1 MTWNRFKDLLAVKLN
16 IAVKNLDD
24 APDAEPYYTIWE
36 QCEAQYIK
44 EKQSDEYFDKWK
56 AELKWMVD
64 FYVKNKS
71 KWLCKRKYL
80 MLKQECFG
88 TICERPCEA
97 KKECAKCRKLQDV
110 SPYSFIT
117 EWSQEREDE
126 LHQISSETK
135 GRREIS
141 YGENVEERI
150 DKYRQERAFRLAG
163 NKTLG
168 ITTGLES
175 FDEITDGFRKAQV
188 VGFFGRSGVGK
199 SALVLQ
205 MMLDAWV
212 NSNTNILFWNLELP
226 IWEIQKRMDS
236 CLTGVAFNKLYTGKW
251 ESDKEYNDFE
261 VRLNNLY
268 KNKQNQFKVLDV
280 FDLNLTSMHQILKKY
295 YQLWGDNFIVALD
308 NISRMSAPLGMKE
321 FEWYKKVAIAFHKG
335 MKEFNCSGV
344 LVGQLNRDGKN
355 VKRVGEA
362 DGNVIAGA
370 DAIIND
376 LTAAFLLQKYLGQE
390 QIKAIPLKGRNFA
403 MKECIMLKNNLWR
416 MRMEEMEVVGNTY
429 DSDISEF
436 TVDDEGQDLGF

>member
-1 MTWNRFKDLLAVKLN
+1 MPEEIRTEFDRMYSILGGLLFEINLVNIYMSREEYPMDLLSRNVIISDIIGFIKNVHQEANITMTWNRFKDLLAVKLN

-175 FDEITDGFRKAQV
+175 FD
-188 VGFFGRSGVGK
+188 
-199 SALVLQ
+199 
-205 MMLDAWV
+205 
-212 NSNTNILFWNLELP
+212 
-226 IWEIQKRMDS
+226 
-236 CLTGVAFNKLYTGKW
+236 
-251 ESDKEYNDFE
+251 
-261 VRLNNLY
+261 
-268 KNKQNQFKVLDV
+268 
-280 FDLNLTSMHQILKKY
+280 
-295 YQLWGDNFIVALD
+295 
-308 NISRMSAPLGMKE
+308 
-321 FEWYKKVAIAFHKG
+321 
-335 MKEFNCSGV
+335 
-344 LVGQLNRDGKN
+344 
-355 VKRVGEA
+355 
-362 DGNVIAGA
+362 
-370 DAIIND
+370 
-376 LTAAFLLQKYLGQE
+376 
-390 QIKAIPLKGRNFA
+390 
-403 MKECIMLKNNLWR
+403 
-416 MRMEEMEVVGNTY
+416 
-429 DSDISEF
+429 
-436 TVDDEGQDLGF
+436 